1 VRRIHRGAQKIVKD
15 WLRKFINTNIKIWQ
29 YIFDWWRLYWQRKI
43 NLRKKSPKSY
53 ICIYIYIY
61 IYKRNQLDFVERL
74 IEFMKVLIAMKIY
87 F

>member
-1 VRRIHRGAQKIVKD
+1 MKALLTKKNQFKEEKSKI
-15 WLRKFINTNIKIWQ
+15 
-29 YIFDWWRLYWQRKI
+29 
-43 NLRKKSPKSY
+43 
-53 ICIYIYIY
+53 IYIYIY

>member
-53 ICIYIYIY
+53 IY

>member
-53 ICIYIYIY
+53 IYIYIKG
-61 IYKRNQLDFVERL
+61 IN
-74 IEFMKVLIAMKIY
+74 
-87 F
+87 

>member
-29 YIFDWWRLYWQRKI
+29 YIFDWWRLYWQRKF

-53 ICIYIYIY
+53 IYIYIY
-61 IYKRNQLDFVERL
+61 IKGIN
-74 IEFMKVLIAMKIY
+74 
-87 F
+87 